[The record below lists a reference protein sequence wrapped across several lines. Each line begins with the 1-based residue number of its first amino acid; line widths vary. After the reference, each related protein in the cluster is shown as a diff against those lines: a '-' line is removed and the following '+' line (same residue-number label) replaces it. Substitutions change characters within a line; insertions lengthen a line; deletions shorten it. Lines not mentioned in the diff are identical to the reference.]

1 MYNIM
6 KKVILNKVE
15 PAQQIE
21 QKLNVFLKTNR
32 ITKQQYDEL
41 LNMINSCLI

>member
-1 MYNIM
+1 MYNII
-6 KKVILNKVE
+6 KKMILNKVE

-21 QKLNVFLKTNR
+21 QKLNIFLKTNR

-41 LNMINSCLI
+41 LNIIHNYLI

>member
-1 MYNIM
+1 MYNIL
-6 KKVILNKVE
+6 KKVILNNVE

-21 QKLNVFLKTNR
+21 QKLNIFLKTNR

-41 LNMINSCLI
+41 FNMINSYF

>member
-1 MYNIM
+1 MYNIL
-6 KKVILNKVE
+6 KKVILNNIE

-21 QKLNVFLKTNR
+21 QKLNIFLKTNR

-41 LNMINSCLI
+41 FNMINSYF